1 MKHLSEEQLTLQ
13 YFGDGDR
20 ASAQHLNGCA
30 ECTSRFNDLK
40 DLLDGVRAPEVPGRG
55 AEYGTEV
62 WNRIRAHLPE
72 REAKRPWWSMTPR
85 WAVAGAM
92 AALLVAAFFLG
103 RVTRTPQLPVAN
115 NAPSTQGPVKP
126 VSAEELRQRVL
137 LVAVA
142 DHLDR
147 SQMLLVELSHASG
160 EGKVDISSERKRAEE
175 LAQSNRLYRQTAQ
188 QVGDKD
194 VAQVLDQLER
204 VLLDIGH
211 QPPEVTDA
219 ELKQVQQQIEAQGI
233 LFNVRVIRSKVRS
246 EIAPTKP
253 ETGSKGQSTL

>member
-1 MKHLSEEQLTLQ
+1 MKHLSDEQIALQ

-20 ASAQHLNGCA
+20 ASARHLDECA
-30 ECTSRFNDLK
+30 ECTARFNDLK
-40 DLLDGVRAPEVPGRG
+40 DLLDGACVPRVPERS

-62 WNRIRAHLPE
+62 WNRVRAHLPE
-72 REAKRPWWSMTPR
+72 REPKRAWWSMAPR

-103 RVTRTPQLPVAN
+103 RVTKPPQLPVAN
-115 NAPSTQGPVKP
+115 NNPGQQGAVTP
-126 VSAEELRQRVL
+126 VSAEQLRQRVL

-160 EGKVDISSERKRAEE
+160 QGKVDISSERKRAEE

-188 QVGDKD
+188 QVGDTD

-211 QPPEVTDA
+211 QPAEVTDA
-219 ELKQVQQQIEAQGI
+219 ELKQVQQQIEARGI

-246 EIAPTKP
+246 EIAPSKA
-253 ETGSKGQSTL
+253 EAGSKGQSTL

>member
-20 ASAQHLNGCA
+20 ESAEHLNGCA
-30 ECTSRFNDLK
+30 ECSARFNDLK
-40 DLLDGVRAPEVPGRG
+40 DLLDGVRAPEVPECS
-55 AEYGTEV
+55 ADYGTQV

-72 REAKRPWWSMTPR
+72 REPKRAWWSMTPR

-103 RVTRTPQLPVAN
+103 RVTREPQMPVAN
-115 NAPSTQGPVKP
+115 NNPNQGPVKP

-246 EIAPTKP
+246 EIAPTKA